1 MSKLHKMIQQVQQLR
16 KQERGTALLRRLLQG
31 GIRVMN
37 ARWQLR
43 NARKGG
49 LVSLRGKLHLSLKG
63 TLELGE
69 RVSIWSHI
77 GRTQISVSNNAF
89 ISIGSYSFVNT
100 GSILSARYS
109 ISIGNNCQIANQ
121 VIIMDSDFHGVEDR
135 VQQEKPSPI
144 VIEDDAWIA
153 TRATILKGVRIGKG
167 AVVAAGAVV
176 TKDVPAYSMV
186 AGVPAKVVKTLKP
199 ENYELA

>member
-1 MSKLHKMIQQVQQLR
+1 MSKLHKMIQQVQQLS
-16 KQERGTALLRRLLQG
+16 KQQRGTALLGRLLQG
-31 GIRVMN
+31 GIRLMN

-49 LVSLRGKLHLSLKG
+49 LITLRGKLHLSLKG
-63 TLELGE
+63 TLELGD

-89 ISIGSYSFVNT
+89 ISIGSHSFVNT

-109 ISIGNNCQIANQ
+109 ITIGKNCQIANQ

-135 VQQEKPSPI
+135 EQQEKPSPI

-176 TKDVPAYSMV
+176 TKDVPPYSMV

>member
-1 MSKLHKMIQQVQQLR
+1 MSKLHKINQQWQQIR
-16 KQERGTALLRRLLQG
+16 SQEGGNVLVGRLLQG
-31 GIRVMN
+31 GWRLLN

-43 NARKGG
+43 KARKGG
-49 LVSLRGKLHLSLKG
+49 LVTLRGKLHLSLQG
-63 TLELGE
+63 TLELGD

-77 GRTQISVSNNAF
+77 GRTQISVSQNAF
-89 ISIGSYSFVNT
+89 ISIGSHSFINT

-109 ISIGNNCQIANQ
+109 ISIGKNCQIANQ

-135 VQQEKPSPI
+135 EQQEKPSPI
-144 VIEDDAWIA
+144 IIEDDAWIA

-176 TKDVPAYSMV
+176 TKDVAAYSMV
-186 AGVPAKVVKTLKP
+186 AGVPAKFVKNLKP
-199 ENYELA
+199 DNYELA